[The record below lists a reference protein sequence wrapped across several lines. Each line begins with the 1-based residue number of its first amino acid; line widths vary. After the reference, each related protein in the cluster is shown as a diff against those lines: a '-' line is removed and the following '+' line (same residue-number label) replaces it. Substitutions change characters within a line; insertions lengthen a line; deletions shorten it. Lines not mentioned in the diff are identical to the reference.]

1 MPHSPSAELDSPSAE
16 LDCFRA
22 GTAPLRRMEREWTA
36 IWSEQLDA
44 RINPSVSGAARVSS
58 LIRDAAATGQGGL
71 SLRDARLAF
80 GIGRATLPRS
90 G

>member
-1 MPHSPSAELDSPSAE
+1 MPDSRPAG

-22 GTAPLRRMEREWTA
+22 GTAPFRRMEREWTA